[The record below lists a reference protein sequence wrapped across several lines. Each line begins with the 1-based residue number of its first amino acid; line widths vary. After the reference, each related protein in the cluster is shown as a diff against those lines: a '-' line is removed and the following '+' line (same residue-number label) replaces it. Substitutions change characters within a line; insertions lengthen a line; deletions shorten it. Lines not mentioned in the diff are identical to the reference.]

1 MLPQRIGERMYLR
14 HRFRFEQRWVENQD
28 LRSRFRYALFMYVSS
43 NQTYMSQGALY
54 LSFYN
59 ELFING
65 ESEIG

>member
-1 MLPQRIGERMYLR
+1 
-14 HRFRFEQRWVENQD
+14 VENQD